1 MEPLAGIFNNLDL
14 VVLGM
19 TAVWLLLDMV

>member
-1 MEPLAGIFNNLDL
+1 MESLAGIFNNLDL
-14 VVLGM
+14 VVLAM